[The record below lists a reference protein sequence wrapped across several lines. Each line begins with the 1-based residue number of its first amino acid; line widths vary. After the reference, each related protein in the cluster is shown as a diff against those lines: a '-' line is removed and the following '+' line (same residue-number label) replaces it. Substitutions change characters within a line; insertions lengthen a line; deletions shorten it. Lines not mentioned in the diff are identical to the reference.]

1 MSVSTEGKSD
11 AGSSVPSVAAA
22 DGVDEGCDEGSERA
36 GVVVTGTGG
45 GGGDGPGSDGVTS
58 EN

>member
-1 MSVSTEGKSD
+1 MSVSAEGKSD

-22 DGVDEGCDEGSERA
+22 DGVEGCDEGSERSGA
-36 GVVVTGTGG
+36 VVTGTGG